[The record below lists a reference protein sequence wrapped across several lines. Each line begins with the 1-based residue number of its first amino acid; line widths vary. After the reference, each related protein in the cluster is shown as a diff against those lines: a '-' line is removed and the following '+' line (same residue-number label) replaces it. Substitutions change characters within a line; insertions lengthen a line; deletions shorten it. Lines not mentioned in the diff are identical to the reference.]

1 MNEKLLH
8 FIWQKQYY
16 NPNELVTVSG
26 EPLKVIATGTYNFDQ
41 GPDFKQARVQI
52 RQTTWAGN
60 IELHLRTSDWYRHQH
75 QHDRNYDNVI
85 LHVVWKHD
93 AEQNGV
99 PVLELENRVP
109 KVLLEKFEG
118 LMNQTSFIPCEK
130 MMTRVEE
137 IHWQSWKDRLVA
149 ERLQRKSAVVL
160 KYLEENKGNWEETC
174 WWIIARNFGSRVNMA
189 AFEEMAK
196 SLSLPLLARHRSQQI
211 QLESLFMGQAG
222 LLREKISGDDYYTLL
237 QREYHFFREKYRLK
251 PVSQPVY
258 FLRMRPGNFPTLRL
272 AQLAALMHKTTH
284 LFARIRDAADAAEL
298 RELFDVFANDY
309 WHYHYRFGEGTRYRE
324 KRMGAVMSDSLLI
337 NAVVPLLFA
346 YGLYHGDEA
355 TKQKAMDLLERT
367 TAENNS
373 ITQGFRRMGVKNSNG
388 YDSQAITELKNE
400 YCNNKRCLECMI
412 GNVLLKT

>member
-130 MMTRVEE
+130 MMHRIKKFTGKAGRTVS
-137 IHWQSWKDRLVA
+137 WQKDCK
-149 ERLQRKSAVVL
+149 E
-160 KYLEENKGNWEETC
+160 
-174 WWIIARNFGSRVNMA
+174 SR
-189 AFEEMAK
+189 
-196 SLSLPLLARHRSQQI
+196 P
-211 QLESLFMGQAG
+211 
-222 LLREKISGDDYYTLL
+222 
-237 QREYHFFREKYRLK
+237 
-251 PVSQPVY
+251 
-258 FLRMRPGNFPTLRL
+258 
-272 AQLAALMHKTTH
+272 
-284 LFARIRDAADAAEL
+284 
-298 RELFDVFANDY
+298 
-309 WHYHYRFGEGTRYRE
+309 
-324 KRMGAVMSDSLLI
+324 
-337 NAVVPLLFA
+337 
-346 YGLYHGDEA
+346 
-355 TKQKAMDLLERT
+355 
-367 TAENNS
+367 
-373 ITQGFRRMGVKNSNG
+373 
-388 YDSQAITELKNE
+388 
-400 YCNNKRCLECMI
+400 
-412 GNVLLKT
+412 

>member
-1 MNEKLLH
+1 
-8 FIWQKQYY
+8 
-16 NPNELVTVSG
+16 
-26 EPLKVIATGTYNFDQ
+26 
-41 GPDFKQARVQI
+41 
-52 RQTTWAGN
+52 
-60 IELHLRTSDWYRHQH
+60 
-75 QHDRNYDNVI
+75 VI
-85 LHVVWKHD
+85 LRVVWKHD
-93 AEQNGV
+93 EQNGV
-99 PVLELENRVP
+99 PKGTGNKFA
-109 KVLLEKFEG
+109 KVLLKNLKDYEPNF
-118 LMNQTSFIPCEK
+118 FIPCEK

-174 WWIIARNFGSRVNMA
+174 WWIIARNFGSRVKMA

-284 LFARIRDAADAAEL
+284 LFARIRDAADAADL

-309 WHYHYRFGEGTRYRE
+309 WHYHYRFGEGTRIG
-324 KRMGAVMSDSLLI
+324 KKNGSSNVDSCHQCGHSP
-337 NAVVPLLFA
+337 VVCLWSLS
-346 YGLYHGDEA
+346 GDEA
-355 TKQKAMDLLERT
+355 TKQKTMDLLERLQPRT
-367 TAENNS
+367 TALPRAFAEW
-373 ITQGFRRMGVKNSNG
+373 
-388 YDSQAITELKNE
+388 A
-400 YCNNKRCLECMI
+400 
-412 GNVLLKT
+412 